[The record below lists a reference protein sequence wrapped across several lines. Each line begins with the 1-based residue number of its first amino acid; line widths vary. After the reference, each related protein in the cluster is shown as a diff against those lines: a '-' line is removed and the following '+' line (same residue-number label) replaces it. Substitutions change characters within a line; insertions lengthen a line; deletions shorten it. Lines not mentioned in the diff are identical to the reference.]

1 MALELTIK
9 RFEELTAAELYEIYR
24 VRVAV
29 FVVEQECAYQE
40 VDDADR
46 RCWHVFLHDDDGI
59 AAYCRVIDAGVTF
72 DETSIGRVLSLRRGR
87 GLGTRIVEAGLD
99 VARTRADATVVHI
112 EAQTHARGMYERL
125 GFVQVSDEFLE
136 DGIPHIG
143 MIWRDDTAADRRV

>member
-1 MALELTIK
+1 MELTIK

-99 VARTRADATVVHI
+99 VARTRAKATVVHI

-143 MIWRDDTAADRRV
+143 MMWHAGAVADRRG